1 MANTQ
6 FGGGME
12 KRENVVFPYLIQE
25 RKEWKKSHGPTN
37 FGKIRE
43 KRL

>member
-12 KRENVVFPYLIQE
+12 KRENVVFPYLVRE
-25 RKEWKKSHGPTN
+25 
-37 FGKIRE
+37 RE
-43 KRL
+43 KSEKNLMDPQILEK